1 LLAKGSARRR
11 TAGRPFFSVGSHEK
25 ITSGVRNRVPLSL
38 FNMGRQWPA
47 RKSYPRRAE
56 VQEKVSTMLTGIHKR
71 PAFPP
76 AFPEVDDTRPLP
88 APTTALAGS
97 EAKLAELA
105 RRARLDLQLF
115 HPDDNS
121 R

>member
-1 LLAKGSARRR
+1 
-11 TAGRPFFSVGSHEK
+11 
-25 ITSGVRNRVPLSL
+25 
-38 FNMGRQWPA
+38 
-47 RKSYPRRAE
+47 
-56 VQEKVSTMLTGIHKR
+56 MLTNIQKR

-88 APTTALAGS
+88 APTSAAVGS
-97 EAKLAELA
+97 VAKLAEFA

-115 HPDDNS
+115 HPDDNC